1 MPDHTEALTEREK
14 DTLRLLAGG
23 HDAKSVATHLG
34 LSVHTVNERLRAAR
48 RKLGVS
54 SSRAAARWLIEA
66 EQTDPKFP
74 GDKNLGEAVGPV
86 AVEKSGHS
94 TTRRGRLWALG
105 LGGLTMFAIAAA
117 ALAITLTGTGA
128 PAPTASQP
136 VPAGVQA
143 ATPEVAEDSRAWL
156 ALLDN
161 GALAESWRT
170 AGTMFKAQVSEA
182 DWATAVRSVRDPAG
196 AVVSRTQQSAE
207 RSNSLPGAPEGEY
220 WIVQYQTVFAN
231 NPNATETVVLA
242 REGADLKAI
251 GYFVR

>member
-105 LGGLTMFAIAAA
+105 LGGLTMFAIAVA
-117 ALAITLTGTGA
+117 ALAISLTGTGS

-136 VPAGVQA
+136 TPAVVQA
-143 ATPEVAEDSRAWL
+143 ATPEVAEDALAWL